1 MKILPASGIWGEV
14 ALREAAAGDFQSIID
29 LLREALRPIVG
40 DMWGNIV
47 AVFPDAVVTQK
58 GARLYRYPYTMGEDN
73 QVTLGQPEEV
83 VRNFGP
89 AGSVR
94 VTEAQAIREAVGGDQ
109 AKPAKGW
116 RIRVIKAGLSG
127 NGVFY
132 PDAVLREAAPMFN
145 GARVFN
151 KSDEDHLKARGK
163 SFDNL
168 IGRLTE
174 AQFVPGKGKD
184 QGEILAV
191 LDLIEPTGGIAVKLR
206 EAWDRGMADLF
217 GFSIDANARAV
228 KRQVGSQRILEAQRV
243 TKVHSVDL
251 IIDPGAGGEVVQL
264 LEAKATTTTT
274 GDIMDRDAIIKLL
287 EARHPRADLVKLSDE
302 ELQLRLAEALNP
314 PSPAPTKKTGDDQ
327 VVTLADLRL
336 VEARAEARTRVAAS
350 KLPQAAKDRVL
361 AGLLADEQLTD
372 ARITEAIKAE
382 ADYLGQFAT
391 GGRVEL
397 GDLPEARITEG
408 QDEKVKDRLDAFFDP
423 AHKDHRAAGSFRDI
437 YVDISGDAR
446 VTGDMSKGDPVR
458 LREALGSASWANVL
472 GNSITRRLLA
482 DYRQPSQYDVWRRI
496 AHIVPVADF
505 RTQERT
511 RIGGYGDLPAV
522 NQSADYTA
530 LTSPGD
536 EKATYAAS
544 KRGGLETITLEMV
557 KNDDVGA
564 IRQVPVKLSRATKR
578 TLAKFV
584 LDFIRGNPVIYDG
597 KALFHADHGNLGYA
611 ALSAGAVAAGRL
623 AMLNQPELGS
633 GERLGIGPKSILV
646 SSEQEGPAVDLW
658 ARSTNN
664 DKTFV
669 QSLVLDVLPI
679 WYWTD
684 PSDWAMAA
692 DPLDIPGLEV
702 GFLDGQE
709 EPEIFVQDMPNVGS
723 MFVADKLTYKIR
735 HIYGGN
741 ITDWRAFY
749 KSVVAD

>member
-264 LEAKATTTTT
+264 LEANATTTTT

-287 EARHPRADLVKLSDE
+287 EARHPRADLAKLSDE
-302 ELQLRLAEALNP
+302 ELQLRLAEAINP
-314 PSPAPTKKTGDDQ
+314 PSPGPAKKTSDDQ

-350 KLPQAAKDRVL
+350 KLPQVAKDRVL

-372 ARITEAIKAE
+372 ARIAEAIKAE
-382 ADYLGQFAT
+382 ADYLGQFAKT
-391 GGRVEL
+391 GRVEL

-423 AHKDHRAAGSFRDI
+423 SHKDHRAAGSFRDI

-458 LREALGSASWANVL
+458 LREALGSASWASVL

-536 EKATYAAS
+536 EKASYAAT

-564 IRQVPVKLSRATKR
+564 IRQVPIKLSRAAKR

-584 LDFIRGNPVIYDG
+584 LDFIRANPVIYDG
-597 KALFHADHGNLGYA
+597 KALFHADHGNLGSA
-611 ALSAGAVAAGRL
+611 ALSGSAVAAGRL

-669 QSLVLDVLPI
+669 QSLVLDVLPV